1 MKAFRKGVTY
11 LFIVAL
17 ALLAALNYRLFIFPN
32 RFAPSGIN
40 GICTMIQY
48 IFGINLGYLSLL
60 INIPLAWLAFRK
72 VGKSLASRGML
83 YVAAFSLALIVL
95 EDVDLSR
102 FAYETANGTSRILGP
117 LIAGCITGF
126 TYAQLVRL
134 SGCTG
139 GMDFVSAV
147 IHKYNPE
154 MNFFTINFALN
165 VAVAVSSYFVYD
177 YEMEP
182 VILCILNAFMST
194 TVSDKMMRGSRSAV
208 RFEIITDYPKEIS
221 KAIIEKLHHSATL
234 VPAKGMY
241 KGREKNILICVVNNA
256 QVANLS
262 AIIRKFPN
270 TFAVMS
276 NVSSVMGNFRHIN
289 KEGNR
294 EVPSL
299 DVGDGKQ
306 V

>member
-11 LFIVAL
+11 LFIVGI
-17 ALLAALNYRLFIFPN
+17 ALLAALNYRLFVFPN

-48 IFGINLGYLSLL
+48 VFGINLGYLSLL
-60 INIPLAWLAFRK
+60 INIPLAWLALRK
-72 VGKSLASRGML
+72 VGKSLALRGML
-83 YVAAFSLALIVL
+83 YGASFSLALILL
-95 EDVDLSR
+95 EDVDFTR
-102 FAYETANGTSRILGP
+102 FAYETENGTSRILGP

-126 TYAQLVRL
+126 SYAQLVRL

-139 GMDFVSAV
+139 GMDFVAAV

-165 VAVAVSSYFVYD
+165 VMVAIASYFVYD

-241 KGREKNILICVVNNA
+241 KGREKHILICVVNNS
-256 QVANLS
+256 QVASLS
-262 AIIRKFPN
+262 AIVRKFPN

-276 NVSSVMGNFRHIN
+276 NVNEVMGNFRQID

-294 EVPSL
+294 EVPFL
-299 DVGDGKQ
+299 DVGDGKR

>member
-11 LFIVAL
+11 LFIVAI
-17 ALLAALNYRLFIFPN
+17 ALVAALNYRLFIFPN

-48 IFGINLGYLSLL
+48 IFGINVGYLSLL

-72 VGKSLASRGML
+72 VGKSLAFRGML
-83 YVAAFSLALIVL
+83 YVASFSLALILL

-126 TYAQLVRL
+126 SYAQLVRL

-139 GMDFVSAV
+139 GMDFVAAV

-165 VAVAVSSYFVYD
+165 VTVAVSSYFVYD

-182 VILCILNAFMST
+182 VILCILNALMST

-221 KAIIEKLHHSATL
+221 KSIIEKLHHSATL
-234 VPAKGMY
+234 VPGKGMY
-241 KGREKNILICVVNNA
+241 KGREKHILICVVNNS
-256 QVANLS
+256 QVAALS

-276 NVSSVMGNFRHIN
+276 NVSSVMGNFRHID

-294 EVPSL
+294 EVPFL

>member
-11 LFIVAL
+11 LFIVAI
-17 ALLAALNYRLFIFPN
+17 ALLAALNYRIFIFPN

-48 IFGINLGYLSLL
+48 IFGINVGYLSLL
-60 INIPLAWLAFRK
+60 INIPLAWMAFRK
-72 VGKSLASRGML
+72 VGKSLALRGML
-83 YVAAFSLALIVL
+83 YVASFSLALILL
-95 EDVDLSR
+95 ENVDLCR
-102 FAYETANGTSRILGP
+102 FAYETENGTSRILGP
-117 LIAGCITGF
+117 LIAGCISGF
-126 TYAQLVRL
+126 SYAQLVRL

-139 GMDFVSAV
+139 GMDYVSAV

-165 VAVAVSSYFVYD
+165 VMVAISSYFVYD

-182 VILCILNAFMST
+182 VILCILNAFMAT

-208 RFEIITDYPKEIS
+208 RFEIVTDYPREIS

-241 KGREKNILICVVNNA
+241 KGREKNILICVVNNTQA
-256 QVANLS
+256 AALS

-276 NVSSVMGNFRHIN
+276 NVSAVMGNFKHID

-294 EVPSL
+294 EVPFL
-299 DVGDGKQ
+299 DMGDGKR

>member
-11 LFIVAL
+11 LFIVGI
-17 ALLAALNYRLFIFPN
+17 ALLAALNYRLFVFPN

-48 IFGINLGYLSLL
+48 VFGINLGYLSLL
-60 INIPLAWLAFRK
+60 INIPLAWLALRK
-72 VGKSLASRGML
+72 VGKSLALRGML
-83 YVAAFSLALIVL
+83 YVASFSLALILL
-95 EDVDLSR
+95 ENVDFTR
-102 FAYETANGTSRILGP
+102 FAYETENGTSRILGP

-126 TYAQLVRL
+126 SYAQLVRL

-139 GMDFVSAV
+139 GMDFVAAV

-165 VAVAVSSYFVYD
+165 VMVAIASYFVYD

-241 KGREKNILICVVNNA
+241 KGREKHILICVVNNS
-256 QVANLS
+256 QVASLS
-262 AIIRKFPN
+262 AIVRKFPN

-276 NVSSVMGNFRHIN
+276 NVNEVMGNFRQID

-294 EVPSL
+294 EVPFL
-299 DVGDGKQ
+299 DIGDGKR

>member
-1 MKAFRKGVTY
+1 MKALRKGVTY
-11 LFIVAL
+11 LYIVGI
-17 ALLAALNYRLFIFPN
+17 ALLAALNYRLFVFPN

-48 IFGINLGYLSLL
+48 VFGINLGYLSLL
-60 INIPLAWLAFRK
+60 INIPLAWLALRK
-72 VGKSLASRGML
+72 VGKSLALRGML
-83 YVAAFSLALIVL
+83 YVASFSLALILL
-95 EDVDLSR
+95 EDVDFTR
-102 FAYETANGTSRILGP
+102 FAYETENGTSRILGP

-126 TYAQLVRL
+126 SYAQLVRL

-139 GMDFVSAV
+139 GMDFVAAV

-165 VAVAVSSYFVYD
+165 VMVAIASYFVYD
-177 YEMEP
+177 YEMVP

-241 KGREKNILICVVNNA
+241 KGREKHILICVVNNS
-256 QVANLS
+256 QVASLS
-262 AIIRKFPN
+262 AIVRKFPN

-276 NVSSVMGNFRHIN
+276 NVNEVMGNFRQID

-294 EVPSL
+294 EVPFL
-299 DVGDGKQ
+299 DVGDGKR

>member
-1 MKAFRKGVTY
+1 MKAFRKGITY
-11 LFIVAL
+11 LFIISI
-17 ALLAALNYRLFIFPN
+17 ALLAALNYRIFIFPN

-48 IFGINLGYLSLL
+48 IFGINVGYLSLV
-60 INIPLAWLAFRK
+60 INIPLAWIAFRK
-72 VGKSLASRGML
+72 VGKSLAFRGML
-83 YVAAFSLALIVL
+83 YVASFSLALILL
-95 EDVDLSR
+95 ENVDLSR
-102 FAYETANGTSRILGP
+102 FAYETENGTSRILGP
-117 LIAGCITGF
+117 LIAGCISGF

-139 GMDFVSAV
+139 GMDYLAAV

-234 VPAKGMY
+234 VPGKGMY
-241 KGREKNILICVVNNA
+241 KGREKHILICVVNNT
-256 QVANLS
+256 QVAALS
-262 AIIRKFPN
+262 AIIHKFPN

-276 NVSSVMGNFRHIN
+276 NVSSVMGNFRHID

-294 EVPSL
+294 EVPFL
-299 DVGDGKQ
+299 DQGDGKR